1 MHTQNGLQVIFGAAG
16 IGPEVFRDVAREQ
29 LDVLLAEDITA
40 LDTSEMYLGCE
51 DELAYLKAT
60 NKFEI
65 HAKVAG
71 GASPGRQHDTII
83 EAGRERLRKLHVDQV
98 EIFYLH
104 APDNSVPVSDQ
115 AKAYDALYKQGAFK
129 HLGLCNFAPEEL
141 EEFYNVAKLN
151 NCVLP
156 TVYQG
161 SYSAVSR
168 VAEKELIPL
177 LRKLGIR
184 YVAYG
189 PISGGLLAKSREE
202 LLKGTGRFDP
212 NNFVG
217 TVYNALFNKAS
228 YLKALDAWGEIAEQ
242 ARISRAELAYRWIIF
257 HSALS
262 GEHGDGIIFSASSV
276 VQLKNN
282 IKFFKAGP
290 LGSDIA
296 KRADAVWKIVEPEA
310 PLDNWHGYLKGLF

>member
-1 MHTQNGLQVIFGAAG
+1 MHTANGLDVIFGAAG
-16 IGPEVFRDVAREQ
+16 IGPEAFRDVAREQ

-40 LDTSEMYLGCE
+40 LDTSEMYPGCE
-51 DELAYLKAT
+51 DELANLKVT

-71 GASPGRQHDTII
+71 GASPGRQHDAII
-83 EAGRERLRKLHVDQV
+83 EAGQERLRKLNVDQV

-115 AKAYDALYKQGAFK
+115 VKAYDALYKQGAFK
-129 HLGLCNFAPEEL
+129 HLGLCNFTPEEL
-141 EEFYNVAKLN
+141 EEFYDAAKSN

-217 TVYNALFNKAS
+217 TVYNALFNKPS

-242 ARISRAELAYRWIIF
+242 AGISRAELAYRWIIF

-262 GEHGDGIIFSASSV
+262 GAYGDGIIFSASSV
-276 VQLKNN
+276 AQLKNT

-290 LGSDIA
+290 LESDIV

-310 PLDNWHGYLKGLF
+310 PLDNWHGYMKGLF

>member
-1 MHTQNGLQVIFGAAG
+1 MHTSNGLQVIFGAAG
-16 IGPEVFRDVAREQ
+16 IGPESFRDVARQQ
-29 LDVLLAEDITA
+29 LDVLLAEGITV
-40 LDTSEMYLGCE
+40 LDTSEMYPGCE

-60 NKFEI
+60 DKFEI

-71 GASPGRQHDTII
+71 GASPGRQHDAII
-83 EAGRERLRKLHVDQV
+83 EAGQERLRKLNVDQV

-115 AKAYDALYKQGAFK
+115 VKAYDALYKQGAFK
-129 HLGLCNFAPEEL
+129 HLGLCNFTPEEL
-141 EEFYNVAKLN
+141 EEFYNAAKSN

-217 TVYNALFNKAS
+217 TVYNALFNKPS

-242 ARISRAELAYRWIIF
+242 AGIPRAELAYRWIIF

-262 GEHGDGIIFSASSV
+262 GEHGDGIIFSASS
-276 VQLKNN
+276 LKNT
-282 IKFFKAGP
+282 IKFFKTGP
-290 LGSDIA
+290 LESDIA
-296 KRADAVWKIVEPEA
+296 KRADAVWKIVEAEA